1 MPDVSHRGALLL
13 VGHLRRRLPA
23 YAGPIGSAGVS
34 VLLALGAA
42 TMYGLSDF
50 LGGVLSR
57 RTSVWQVAFVVQLSG
72 ATILALVAM
81 ASGGDPDGAALAWG
95 AVSGVGSGLGTA
107 FLYRGLANGR
117 MSVVAPLS
125 AVGAAAL
132 PVLVGVVTGERPSAL
147 AWLGIVCALPAIW
160 LIAAG
165 EGDENVGGGHV
176 ARASTG
182 VLDGMVA
189 GIGFG
194 FLFVALGQVSEGS
207 GLLPATLG
215 LAVSVVVI
223 AVLASVLRQ
232 GWVPRDRYAAT
243 SVTVGVASAAATMLF
258 QLATQSGLLAFASV
272 LSSLYPAFTIL
283 LAVVVLREH
292 IHPGQALGLALAA
305 GAVTL
310 VSLD

>member
-1 MPDVSHRGALLL
+1 
-13 VGHLRRRLPA
+13 
-23 YAGPIGSAGVS
+23 
-34 VLLALGAA
+34 
-42 TMYGLSDF
+42 MYGLSDF

-57 RTSVWQVAFVVQLSG
+57 RTSVWQVAFAVQLSG
-72 ATILALVAM
+72 ATVLALVAV
-81 ASGGDPDGAALAWG
+81 AFGGEPDGAALAWG
-95 AVSGVGSGLGTA
+95 ALSGVGSGLGTA

-160 LIAAG
+160 LIATG

-176 ARASTG
+176 ARAGTG
-182 VLDGMVA
+182 VLDGIVA

-194 FLFVALGQVSEGS
+194 FLFVALGQVPEGS
-207 GLLPATLG
+207 GLFPATLG
-215 LAVSVVVI
+215 LVVSVVVI

-232 GWVPRDRYAAT
+232 GWLPRDRYAAT
-243 SVTVGVASAAATMLF
+243 SVTVGVASAGATMLF
-258 QLATQSGLLAFASV
+258 QLATQSGLLAIASV
-272 LSSLYPAFTIL
+272 LSSLYPAFTVL

-292 IHPGQALGLALAA
+292 IHPGQAFGLALAA

-310 VSLD
+310 VSLH